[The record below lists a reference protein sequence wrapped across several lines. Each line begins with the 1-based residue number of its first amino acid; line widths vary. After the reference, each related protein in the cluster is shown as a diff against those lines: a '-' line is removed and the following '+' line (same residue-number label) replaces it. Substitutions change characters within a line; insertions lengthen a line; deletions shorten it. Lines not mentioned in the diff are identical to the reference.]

1 MSHEEAV
8 AFLRQ
13 CENEVQLQLYRDP
26 AQTPITALSPTES
39 HRSFRPKPVL
49 RQEAV
54 DMLCTLA
61 VKKLS
66 PGDSDILNSKSRF
79 LSSSPSPRRKKLTK
93 MSRESELINL
103 NLEKI
108 DQIIQAGGG
117 GGGDDDDIL
126 ITTETS
132 SNPNVK
138 LSLGECEEPVSLPPI
153 STTETEFNLHGNP
166 IYQSVHNVV
175 QSDGERKREKSNN
188 IEKEMKDKGLCQRKG
203 SQSLLKWKGI
213 VFPSTGNISDQEKD
227 SKNKDEEV
235 SYNVFFLYFII
246 IIIFF

>member
-108 DQIIQAGGG
+108 VNENKCPTLVELCSALHFTKKI
-117 GGGDDDDIL
+117 DI
-126 ITTETS
+126 
-132 SNPNVK
+132 
-138 LSLGECEEPVSLPPI
+138 
-153 STTETEFNLHGNP
+153 
-166 IYQSVHNVV
+166 
-175 QSDGERKREKSNN
+175 
-188 IEKEMKDKGLCQRKG
+188 
-203 SQSLLKWKGI
+203 GI
-213 VFPSTGNISDQEKD
+213 DNGYK
-227 SKNKDEEV
+227 
-235 SYNVFFLYFII
+235 
-246 IIIFF
+246 